1 MVTFYE
7 NAGLCCTPSRRRSVF
22 LWLDSSVS
30 KVSNGIRSRLLRHQH
45 LTGNHLPPP
54 PTSSPTSVP
63 ATSVRPTYPTVPITL
78 VATSDNRMEPAG
90 HVHPVSVST
99 SRERRRRRRSRHR
112 DPHRRRSRSR
122 SHHRRPLGR
131 PAHTGSTSDHRTFMP
146 KPPPAVKAMPAC
158 RPSGLSYD
166 R

>member
-1 MVTFYE
+1 MPAYAARHLVADQYSC
-7 NAGLCCTPSRRRSVF
+7 GWTPTPAPDGQSP
-22 LWLDSSVS
+22 
-30 KVSNGIRSRLLRHQH
+30 
-45 LTGNHLPPP
+45 LPPP
-54 PTSSPTSVP
+54 PTSAPPSVP
-63 ATSVRPTYPTVPITL
+63 AASVRPTYPTVPITL

-112 DPHRRRSRSR
+112 DPHRRRSCSC

-131 PAHTGSTSDHRTFMP
+131 PAHTGSTSNHRTFMP